1 MVSLFFP
8 QPSLHLNGSPLRVFG
23 VATLVCGL
31 VLTGC
36 SGTDGPV
43 QREVSGK
50 VTFQGSPVEEGMI
63 TFEDAQKG
71 YAESSELG
79 PGGAYKLNA
88 PDGNYT
94 VYVEPPMT
102 VIEDTADTPGGEEEK
117 QVDNIPVQY
126 RNSVESPLK
135 AVVAGDGTVQ
145 DFDLQP

>member
-1 MVSLFFP
+1 MVSPFFYCRF
-8 QPSLHLNGSPLRVFG
+8 LRLDCPPVRALG
-23 VATLVCGL
+23 IAVLVCGL
-31 VLTGC
+31 TLSGC

-50 VTFQGSPVEEGMI
+50 VTFQGSPIEEGII
-63 TFEDAQKG
+63 TFEDAKKG

-79 PGGAYKLNA
+79 PGGTYKLNA

-94 VYVEPPMT
+94 VYVEPPIV

>member
-1 MVSLFFP
+1 
-8 QPSLHLNGSPLRVFG
+8 
-23 VATLVCGL
+23 
-31 VLTGC
+31 
-36 SGTDGPV
+36 
-43 QREVSGK
+43 
-50 VTFQGSPVEEGMI
+50 MI

-79 PGGAYKLNA
+79 SGGTYKLNA

-94 VYVEPPMT
+94 VYVEPPIT

>member
-1 MVSLFFP
+1 MVSPSFSRQSASLRGPAARLLGTGFFLC
-8 QPSLHLNGSPLRVFG
+8 SL
-23 VATLVCGL
+23 A
-31 VLTGC
+31 LTGC
-36 SGTDGPV
+36 GETGPV
-43 QREVSGK
+43 QRAVTGK
-50 VTFQGSPVEEGMI
+50 VTFQGSPVEEGII

-79 PGGAYKLNA
+79 PGGAYALQA

-94 VYVEPPMT
+94 VYVEPPVT

-117 QVDNIPVQY
+117 QVENIPVQY